1 MRHNI
6 DEIAAWPPL
15 QCHHIHS
22 ETEWEPQQHGK
33 ERWYPSAEEAEYT
46 APLAFAI
53 AVSVS
58 WWAARVGKAKLAV
71 PRMPLPGCVGRRE
84 AWLSFDPRLLREWAM
99 TPLALSLGLGAPCAS
114 EAGRIPPRMTVEAVK
129 QADGTLPHNAVY
141 VGQGHH
147 THRIPK
153 TKWAPP
159 MVAGHDC
166 PFDEFLPRYLQHVR
180 DNLLDQIHELFGK
193 TLVVD
198 SITAFPSE
206 GDALASL
213 VFEALSE
220 QAREP
225 RAGRTR
231 KFAKR
236 VANRPGSSFPKA
248 LGLALIRLWLTL
260 PRCSPCTCSLLRCG
274 SSFQSIG

>member
-1 MRHNI
+1 
-6 DEIAAWPPL
+6 
-15 QCHHIHS
+15 
-22 ETEWEPQQHGK
+22 
-33 ERWYPSAEEAEYT
+33 
-46 APLAFAI
+46 
-53 AVSVS
+53 
-58 WWAARVGKAKLAV
+58 
-71 PRMPLPGCVGRRE
+71 
-84 AWLSFDPRLLREWAM
+84 M

-147 THRIPK
+147 AHRIPK
-153 TKWAPP
+153 TKWAAP

-166 PFDEFLPRYLQHVR
+166 PFDEFLPRYLQYVR

-236 VANRPGSSFPKA
+236 MANRPGSSFPKA
-248 LGLALIRLWLTL
+248 LGLALTPMVDASQVLRVPAPRGRL
-260 PRCSPCTCSLLRCG
+260 CCG
-274 SSFQSIG
+274 AEALSRALVEWPYFPIY